1 MKLLSLELAGF
12 KSFAE
17 PTEFKFDSGITGIV
31 GPNGCGKS
39 NVVDAVKWVLGEMSA
54 KSLRGEA
61 MLDVIFNG
69 SANRKPMGMA
79 EVSLLFSNEDR
90 RLPIDAQEVKITRR
104 LYRDLTSEYLVNN
117 QTARL
122 KDIRELFLDTGIG
135 VDAYSLI
142 EQGRVSALLDSNGQQ
157 RREIF
162 EEAAGISRFKARKK
176 ETLRKLE
183 KTDQNLAQS
192 QLVLDEVQRQL
203 RSVKVQAG
211 RARSYQEYAEKL
223 AQLRRSHSLF
233 EYHQLHTKLSSVGAQ
248 RADASDA
255 LAHEKRELDESRRR
269 QQELQLEIDAV
280 VQTAREAERELAAL
294 QAQLQSL
301 QQQAQFARQQHTQL
315 ARQQQLIRQ
324 RHEEVTAKLA
334 GASELIA
341 QRIGAEA
348 AAEEILTRSRH
359 ELSHQTQQQ
368 ESFARRMAEL
378 NREVE
383 NDKSRAMDLM
393 RQLARGQSQFNAQSV
408 TRQNIDRQL
417 ERLASRT
424 AELQEQISQCDA
436 QVAQLALQRDE
447 LVAAAAVKQQ
457 EIQEIRARQQAN
469 NQRTAELMELLGRR
483 REHRSALVSRRNT
496 LTDLQ
501 RRREGVAQPV
511 QELLKRRDSNQG
523 FACVQGMIGDLID
536 ADVQT
541 APLIEAALGEMLN
554 AVVVESADLLCAQA
568 QDWRQLAG
576 RVRVICLDQLP
587 PYRHDAYDTRH
598 IPDARCA
605 VDLIQYQPLI
615 APLVLRLLGR
625 TLVVDTLEQ
634 AIALQRSGPRNYRYV
649 TRNAEVLNA
658 DGVLEIGD
666 GSRKL
671 GTISRRGE
679 LSKLAA
685 EIAQTESEIAEL
697 TAQAAECDQQAR
709 QLGAGQQSLRDA
721 LFNTQTTHAQ
731 VNAQWQHSGQQA
743 DKLRGQQP
751 LIAVETQHLH
761 QQAAQCDQAVESLKH
776 EIVTGE
782 QTLKELET
790 SVQQRLAQL
799 QQQRDTLAEISEQTT
814 RLRVAMGQAQEQR
827 AAAARELAQAQQSHR
842 DTQSQLAHLDEDL
855 AGVENSLGETSRAA
869 AAHEQ
874 NALAAGAKLGDAQA
888 AVEENARRLAALRGN
903 QQQINQDLG
912 SRQAQVDSLAAQE
925 HALSLSEN
933 ELSVRLET
941 LVERT
946 AEEAGVNLVEL
957 HTDYTPPENV
967 DFTAMAAEIDDLKAR
982 MSRLGNVNLDAINE
996 LSQLEERETFLTAQ
1010 IADIVDAKRQLEE
1023 LIGKI
1028 DDDSRVRF
1036 QETFSA
1042 IRTQF
1047 QEMFRKLFG
1056 GGKADVVLENP
1067 DDILESGIEIMAR
1080 PPGKELQSI
1089 SLLSGGEKAMTAIA
1103 LVMSIFKS
1111 KPSPFCILD
1120 EVDAPLD
1127 EANTG
1132 RFAAIVQEFNAH
1144 SQFVVITHNKRMM
1157 AVANLLY
1164 GVTMQEQGVSKR
1176 VAVRFDN
1183 RNAAAPAPEPATQI
1197 SAA

>member
-17 PTEFKFDSGITGIV
+17 PTEFKFDSGLTGIV

-69 SANRKPMGMA
+69 SGNRKPMGMA
-79 EVSLLFSNEDR
+79 EVSLLFGNEDR
-90 RLPIDAQEVKITRR
+90 RLPIDADEVKITRR

-117 QTARL
+117 QMARL

-142 EQGRVSALLDSNGQQ
+142 EQGRVSALLDSNSQE

-162 EEAAGISRFKARKK
+162 EEAAGVSRFKARKK

-192 QLVLDEVQRQL
+192 QLVLDEVERQL

-223 AQLRRSHSLF
+223 ADLRRSHSLY
-233 EYHQLHTKLSSVGAQ
+233 EYHQLHGKLSRVGAQ
-248 RADASDA
+248 RADAADT
-255 LAHEKRELDESRRR
+255 LGHQRRLLDESRQR

-280 VQTAREAERELAAL
+280 GQTAREAERELAAL

-301 QQQAQFARQQHTQL
+301 RQQAAFAGEQGQQLAQQRELIQQRHGEMTARLAAATEQISQKTAAQAAAEQHTAQCQEALAGQARQQEQA
-315 ARQQQLIRQ
+315 ARQ
-324 RHEEVTAKLA
+324 
-334 GASELIA
+334 
-341 QRIGAEA
+341 
-348 AAEEILTRSRH
+348 
-359 ELSHQTQQQ
+359 
-368 ESFARRMAEL
+368 MAEL

-383 NDKSRAMDLM
+383 QDKSRAVDLM
-393 RQLARGQSQFNAQSV
+393 RQIARAQSQLNAQTV
-408 TRQNIDRQL
+408 TRQNIDKQI
-417 ERLASRT
+417 ERLDARV
-424 AELQEQISQCDA
+424 AELQA
-436 QVAQLALQRDE
+436 QVAQQEARVAELAAQRDE
-447 LVAAAAVKQQ
+447 LAATAGAKQR
-457 EIQEIRARQQAN
+457 EIEDIRTRQQAN
-469 NQRTAELMELLGRR
+469 NQRMAELMEQLGRQ
-483 REHRSALVSRRNT
+483 RENRSALISRQNLLR
-496 LTDLQ
+496 DLE

-511 QELLKRRDSNQG
+511 QEIFKRRDAGQG
-523 FACVQGMIGDLID
+523 FACVKGMVGDLID

-541 APLIEAALGEMLN
+541 APLIEAALGDMLT
-554 AVVVESADLLCAQA
+554 AIMVESADQLCAESGA
-568 QDWRQLAG
+568 WRQIAG
-576 RVRVICLDQLP
+576 RTRVICLDQLA
-587 PYRHDAYDTRH
+587 PYREDADDTAANLAGVRA
-598 IPDARCA
+598 I
-605 VDLIQYQPLI
+605 DLIRYQPAV

-634 AIALQRSGPRNYRYV
+634 ALTAQRSGPRHYRYV
-649 TRNAEVLNA
+649 TRAGEVLNT
-658 DGVLEIGD
+658 DGSLELGD
-666 GSRKL
+666 GSRKV
-671 GTISRRGE
+671 GTITRRGE
-679 LSKLAA
+679 LTRLAA
-685 EIAQTESEIAEL
+685 EIADTEAQITEL
-697 TAQAAECDQQAR
+697 TGRGAECDQQSQ
-709 QLGAGQQSLRDA
+709 QLGARQQTLRDE
-721 LFNTQTTHAQ
+721 LFHTQTAHAQ
-731 VNAQWQHSGQQA
+731 ANAQWQQTSGQI
-743 DKLRGQQP
+743 DKLRGEQP
-751 LIAVETQHLH
+751 LIQNETQHLH
-761 QQAAQCDQAVESLKH
+761 KQAALCDQAIETLRNETTGSEQALK
-776 EIVTGE
+776 TLE
-782 QTLKELET
+782 Q
-790 SVQQRLAQL
+790 SVQERLGELQRRREA
-799 QQQRDTLAEISEQTT
+799 LAELSEQTT
-814 RLRVAMGQAQEQR
+814 KLRVSLGQAQEQR
-827 AAAARELAQAQQSHR
+827 AATARELAQVQQIHR
-842 DTQSQLAHLDEDL
+842 DAQSQLTRLTDDM
-855 AGVENSLGETSRAA
+855 
-869 AAHEQ
+869 
-874 NALAAGAKLGDAQA
+874 A
-888 AVEENARRLAALRGN
+888 AVENRIGEAQRAAQSHQEKAAHAAGLLETAQENVRENSQRLAALR
-903 QQQINQDLG
+903 QDHQQINQDLG
-912 SRQAQVDSLAAQE
+912 DRQKEVDALAQQE

-941 LVERT
+941 LVERS
-946 AEEAGVNLVEL
+946 AEETGVNLVEL
-957 HTDYTPPENV
+957 HKDYTPPENV
-967 DFTAMAAEIDDLKAR
+967 DFAAMAAEIDDLRGR
-982 MSRLGNVNLDAINE
+982 MARLGNVNLDAINE
-996 LSQLEERETFLTAQ
+996 LGQLEERQKFLTAQ
-1010 IADIVDAKRQLEE
+1010 IADIVEAKRQLEE

-1028 DDDSRVRF
+1028 DDDSRSRF
-1036 QETFSA
+1036 QETFNA
-1042 IRTQF
+1042 IRAEF

-1067 DDILESGIEIMAR
+1067 EDILESGIDIMAR

-1127 EANTG
+1127 ESNTG

-1183 RNAAAPAPEPATQI
+1183 RSATPAAADAHTT
-1197 SAA
+1197 AA